1 MSCWRE
7 RVRRRLSLNVP
18 IAPGMMRQIDI
29 ATWQRF
35 LPGEIAQPKI
45 EAGSVAL
52 DGEREVSFS
61 ERDKVT
67 IRIEEH
73 AFYTVDVSACM
84 RYAAMQ
90 RTDAQRRI
98 ATARSLDCLMG
109 EQEAWPRIHF
119 R

>member
-1 MSCWRE
+1 M
-7 RVRRRLSLNVP
+7 P
-18 IAPGMMRQIDI
+18 IAPGMMRRIDI
-29 ATWQRF
+29 AAWQRF
-35 LPGEIAQPKI
+35 LPGEVAQPKI

-84 RYAAMQ
+84 RYAATNGLM
-90 RTDAQRRI
+90 RNS
-98 ATARSLDCLMG
+98 ATPQP
-109 EQEAWPRIHF
+109 EVWTV
-119 R
+119 